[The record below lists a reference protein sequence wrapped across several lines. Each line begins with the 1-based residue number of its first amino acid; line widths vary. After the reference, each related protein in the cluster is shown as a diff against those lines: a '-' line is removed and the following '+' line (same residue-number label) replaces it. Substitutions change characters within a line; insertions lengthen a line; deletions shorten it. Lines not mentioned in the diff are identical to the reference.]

1 MMTQEIKRLLID
13 SIDTVPDF
21 PKQGIKFKDITT
33 LLNKPEAFSQLM
45 NHLQNRYKDIKIDY
59 IVGLDARGFI
69 FGSVLA
75 DRLNKGFVALRKRG
89 KLPGETIKERY
100 ELEYGYDEVELRTNC
115 FEGKKAKVLVV
126 DDLLATGGTA
136 KASAKLIHRLDAT
149 VVEFCFVIGLPELKG
164 KDQLI
169 DTAPVYTV
177 LEF

>member
-1 MMTQEIKRLLID
+1 MMTQEIKQLLID
-13 SIDTVPDF
+13 SIDTVPNF
-21 PKQGIKFKDITT
+21 PKPGIVFKDITT
-33 LLNKPEAFSQLM
+33 LLNKPEVFSRLM
-45 NHLQNRYKDIKIDY
+45 NHLQNRYKDVEIDY

-75 DRLNKGFVALRKRG
+75 DRLNKGFVALRKKG

-136 KASAKLIHRLDAT
+136 KASAKLIQRLDAT
-149 VVEFCFVIGLPELKG
+149 VVEFCFVIGLLELKG